1 MPGQSQR
8 QRMRDAQLSNQRAAR
23 LRRIIIAGSAVLALV
38 LIAVMVVV
46 LVQRNQQPAAS
57 TTADLAYPPNATAAR
72 DGIVINDNAGKPD
85 VGLYFDYQCSH
96 CVQFEQS
103 FGGALSLLGQTGEI
117 RLVHHTRVFLDKGDA
132 QGLSHK
138 AALAAACSD
147 VVGAYL
153 PFHTAIFAAAP
164 QGPYTDKLLLETIPA
179 QVGITGTDLTAFRA
193 CNANKNLAPFVQNV
207 DDAAAK
213 AGLNETPLL
222 TVNGK
227 AIPASTFTGKTGD
240 DLKAIIDAAAKG

>member
-1 MPGQSQR
+1 MPGESQR
-8 QRMRDAQLSNQRAAR
+8 QRMRDAQLASQRAAR
-23 LRRIIIAGSAVLALV
+23 LRRIVIVGSAVLTLV

-46 LVQRNQQPAAS
+46 LVQQNQKPVAS
-57 TTADLAYPPNATAAR
+57 APSELAYPPNATAAR
-72 DGIVINDNAGKPD
+72 DGIVINDNTGKPD

-103 FGGALSLLGQTGEI
+103 FGGALSLLGETGEI
-117 RLVHHTRVFLDKGDA
+117 RLVHHTRVFLDKGNA
-132 QGLSHK
+132 QGLSHR
-138 AALAAACSD
+138 AALAAACAD

-153 PFHTAIFAAAP
+153 PFHAAIFAAAP

-179 QVGITGTDLTAFRA
+179 QLGITGTNLTAFGA
-193 CNANKNLAPFVQNV
+193 CNANQNLAPFVQNV
-207 DDAAAK
+207 DDVAAK
-213 AGLNETPLL
+213 AGLTETPLL

-227 AIPASTFTGKTGD
+227 AIPAATFNGKSGE

>member
-1 MPGQSQR
+1 MQGQSQR
-8 QRMRDAQLSNQRAAR
+8 LRMRDAQLANQRAAR
-23 LRRIIIAGSAVLALV
+23 LRRIVIVGSAVLALV

-46 LVQRNQQPAAS
+46 LVQQKQTPAAS
-57 TTADLAYPPNATAAR
+57 APSEMAYPPNATAAR
-72 DGIVINDNAGKPD
+72 DGIIINDNKGKPD

-103 FGGALSLLGQTGEI
+103 FGGALTLLGQTGEI
-117 RLVHHTRVFLDKGDA
+117 RLVHHTRVFLDSGNAD
-132 QGLSHK
+132 GLSHK
-138 AALAAACSD
+138 AALAAACAD
-147 VVGAYL
+147 VVGAYAQ
-153 PFHTAIFAAAP
+153 FHAAIFEAAT

-179 QVGITGTDLTAFRA
+179 QLGMTGTDLTAFRS

-207 DDAAAK
+207 EDAAMK
-213 AGLNETPLL
+213 AGLTETPLL

-227 AIPASTFTGKTGD
+227 AIPAATLNGKTGD